1 MKKGRIVTEAKIS
14 NLDELTKVLS
24 VKKEAQEQ
32 LLVVM
37 QSFGID
43 KIVQNLKFKKIQGF
57 TLGSL
62 SVTLVIVHLWGKT
75 VASAT
80 SNHLQRL
87 CNVSNRTLL
96 NERFNWPR

>member
-1 MKKGRIVTEAKIS
+1 MKKGRTVTEAKIS

-37 QSFGID
+37 QSYGID

-62 SVTLVIVHLWGKT
+62 SVTLVIVHLWEK
-75 VASAT
+75 
-80 SNHLQRL
+80 
-87 CNVSNRTLL
+87 LL
-96 NERFNWPR
+96 PVPSLIIFKDFAMYQIAHF